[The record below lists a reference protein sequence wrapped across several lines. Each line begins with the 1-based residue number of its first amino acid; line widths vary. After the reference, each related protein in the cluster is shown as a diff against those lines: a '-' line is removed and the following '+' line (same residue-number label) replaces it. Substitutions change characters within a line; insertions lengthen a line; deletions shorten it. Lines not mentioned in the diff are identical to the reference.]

1 LARYIPGTPTPH
13 HDRVV
18 DLSTVESLI
27 CSELSARMVNVIFFN
42 KVRVLGSGGMP
53 IVCDEIGF
61 MADSACVK
69 TDCEEDKPFCSDSD
83 ALCG

>member
-1 LARYIPGTPTPH
+1 
-13 HDRVV
+13 
-18 DLSTVESLI
+18 
-27 CSELSARMVNVIFFN
+27 MVNVIFFN